1 MKKLISLMLVLA
13 MVFTVAGCDGSDEE
27 KDKKVKDDLFS
38 IYEELRPIYT
48 GNTTNED
55 VGNYLA
61 GVADREGIYNTALP
75 GGGLLLMKQADPHY
89 QNTPSTTIQCSISK
103 ENRHEDAQVAA
114 IALTVLTNTQNHGQ
128 ITILFTGEENGEYY
142 GVQSL
147 PKAHLKTD
155 NLINLRYSAK
165 AQLITGSACSQE
177 YTLLSKAEMTAPEVT
192 KTYEISLTS
201 QEGTLDSKD
210 RSSYPNPIMTLG
222 LLLSDCRNSG
232 INLQIASFEGSI
244 SPGKYP
250 IYAKAIIV
258 IQPDDEQRLI
268 SKIESSI
275 DRFESKHSEIKPQL
289 DYKYASVSSPN
300 AVLSHD
306 STTRLLSLI
315 YTIDDGVPKGE
326 EAEILTSSTV
336 EKINIAENV
345 EVTVLE
351 RSLSAEEQK
360 SFRRTYENIAKL
372 NSYSFV

>member
-1 MKKLISLMLVLA
+1 M
-13 MVFTVAGCDGSDEE
+13 
-27 KDKKVKDDLFS
+27 
-38 IYEELRPIYT
+38 
-48 GNTTNED
+48 
-55 VGNYLA
+55 
-61 GVADREGIYNTALP
+61 
-75 GGGLLLMKQADPHY
+75 
-89 QNTPSTTIQCSISK
+89 
-103 ENRHEDAQVAA
+103 
-114 IALTVLTNTQNHGQ
+114 
-128 ITILFTGEENGEYY
+128 
-142 GVQSL
+142 
-147 PKAHLKTD
+147 
-155 NLINLRYSAK
+155 
-165 AQLITGSACSQE
+165 
-177 YTLLSKAEMTAPEVT
+177 
-192 KTYEISLTS
+192 
-201 QEGTLDSKD
+201 
-210 RSSYPNPIMTLG
+210 
-222 LLLSDCRNSG
+222 
-232 INLQIASFEGSI
+232 
-244 SPGKYP
+244 
-250 IYAKAIIV
+250 

-372 NSYSFV
+372 NSYSFSSLPHDTLWESPKENFLADSLSIAAGQHGLKLKSESSLESNECAILTTKKEDLKAISFGVNIQQGLEISQTLILFLESLHQSKH